1 MISGAITLAEKNF
14 FPDWLIRLGIRK
26 LMKEKLSEL
35 SSIYVSDGYERKKDW
50 VDSMNKSPLAFSPK
64 KANEQHYEVPSKFFQ
79 QVLGPRM
86 KYSSCFWDSSTTN
99 LYDAENQMLDITI
112 RRSGIEDG
120 MRVLDLGC
128 GWGSL
133 SIYIAEK
140 LSQCNVVS
148 VSNSQDQGNY
158 ILKEVQKKGLT
169 NLSFIKADMN
179 TLHTDITFDRIISV
193 EMFEHMRNYRLLL
206 NKIAGWLK
214 KNGKLFIHIFCH
226 NDYAYPY
233 ETNTDSDW
241 MTRYY
246 FTGGMMPSYD
256 LLEYFQ
262 DDLDLEKSW
271 KINGNHYRKTCR
283 AWLNNQDKRREKIME
298 IFQQF
303 YGDEG
308 ELWFNRWRI
317 FWMAC
322 EELFAYNEGEEWFIG
337 HFLMEKKGVS

>member
-1 MISGAITLAEKNF
+1 MISGAITLAEKSL

-26 LMKEKLSEL
+26 LMKEKLSEQ
-35 SSIYVSDGYERKKDW
+35 SSIYGAIAYDRKKDW
-50 VDSMNKSPLAFSPK
+50 VQSMNTGPLAFSSD
-64 KANEQHYEVPSKFFQ
+64 KANAQHYEVPSKFFQ

-86 KYSSCFWDSSTTN
+86 KYSSCLWDSSTSD
-99 LYDAENQMLDITI
+99 LDDAENQMLDITI

-133 SIYIAEK
+133 SLYMAEK
-140 LSQCNVVS
+140 LSKCHIVS
-148 VSNSQDQGNY
+148 VSNSQGQGDY
-158 ILKEVQKKGLT
+158 ILKEAQRRNLS

-179 TLHTDITFDRIISV
+179 QFHTDTTFDRIVSV

-206 NKIAGWLK
+206 NKIAGWLNK
-214 KNGKLFIHIFCH
+214 DGKLFIHIFCH
-226 NDYAYPY
+226 NEYAYPY
-233 ETNTDSDW
+233 EVNTDSDW

-262 DDLDLEKSW
+262 DDLALEKSW
-271 KINGNHYRKTCR
+271 KVNGNHYRKTCR
-283 AWLNNQDKRREKIME
+283 AWLNNQDKRRDEIME
-298 IFQQF
+298 IFRQF

-322 EELFAYNEGEEWFIG
+322 EELFAYNKGDEWFVG
-337 HFLMEKKGVS
+337 HFLMGKKE

>member
-79 QVLGPRM
+79 QVSGPRM

-283 AWLNNQDKRREKIME
+283 AWLNTQDKRREKIME

>member
-241 MTRYY
+241 MTRYF

-256 LLEYFQ
+256 ILDYFQ
-262 DDLDLEKSW
+262 DDLILKNS
-271 KINGNHYRKTCR
+271 
-283 AWLNNQDKRREKIME
+283 
-298 IFQQF
+298 
-303 YGDEG
+303 
-308 ELWFNRWRI
+308 
-317 FWMAC
+317 
-322 EELFAYNEGEEWFIG
+322 
-337 HFLMEKKGVS
+337 